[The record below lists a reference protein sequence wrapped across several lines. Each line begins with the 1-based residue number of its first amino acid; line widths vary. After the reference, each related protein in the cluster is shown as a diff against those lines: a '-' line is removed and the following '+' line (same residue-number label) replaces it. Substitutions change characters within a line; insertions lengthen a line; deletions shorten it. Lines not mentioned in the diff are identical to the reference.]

1 MITTSFRRELLLC
14 FVVAALVPLL
24 ISSVCLVSLFQNRVE
39 RSMEEDATEHLESIT
54 TTLNH
59 TFDDIDV
66 LLHKL
71 SQKEAI
77 LVGITTEDSWEK
89 NQAYTTLY
97 EATESYRDYA
107 TFEIYD
113 AQGHCLYTT
122 QTAGNTGDLPVYWS
136 ILKEAGTHPE
146 SMVIQRASR
155 YVQGDIRLQLARGIL
170 DKEDNL
176 IGYLLVGMTGENIE
190 ALIAR
195 DNQVGGGFAI
205 MDETW
210 NEVYCSSYAGQPDMV
225 EQMRN
230 RVFSNSALRQ
240 KGDSYFTYLRTLE
253 GYNLYVAVGERVIFT
268 GAFSRIL
275 IHVLG
280 ILTVGAI
287 LICMAVSGVMSKYL
301 TKPVYD
307 LVSVM
312 QKVRQGQLE
321 ERVNSTRRDEFG
333 MLSDTFDGMTEDLKE
348 YMEIQ
353 VRQQKEINDVTI
365 AAMQAQLNPHFLYNT
380 LDTMKWVAKAKEV
393 PQLANMASDL
403 ANILRTSI
411 SGDRFIR
418 LAEELQLVK
427 SYMKIQQIRF
437 ENSFSYDVEVP
448 MELEYYK
455 IPKLIIQPVVE
466 NALIHGLKGRDHGQ
480 IFVNIYDESEMLYIE
495 VSDDG
500 CGMPEA
506 EMDRI
511 NRGEVAK
518 EREVGRRRHIGL
530 DSIAK
535 ILKLHYGESAGVSVE
550 PGEEGGTRV
559 TLFFP
564 LKKEG

>member
-1 MITTSFRRELLLC
+1 MITASFRRELLVC
-14 FVVAALVPLL
+14 FVIAALVPLM
-24 ISSVCLVSLFQNRVE
+24 ISSICLVSLFQNRVE
-39 RSMEEDATEHLESIT
+39 RSMEEDAANHLESIS
-54 TTLNH
+54 TTLEE
-59 TFDDIDV
+59 TMTGMDT
-66 LLHKL
+66 LLDTL
-71 SQKEAI
+71 SQKDAI
-77 LVGITTEDSWEK
+77 RVGITTDDSWEK

-97 EATESYRDYA
+97 GSTGNYRDYA
-107 TFEIYD
+107 TFEVYD
-113 AQGHCLYTT
+113 VNGHCLYTT
-122 QTAGNTGDLPVYWS
+122 RTAGNSGDLPVYWG
-136 ILKEAGTHPE
+136 ILKEAGVHADN
-146 SMVIQRASR
+146 MVVARASR
-155 YVQGDIRLQLARGIL
+155 YVHGDVCLQAARGIV
-170 DKEDNL
+170 DEEDNL
-176 IGYLLVGMTGENIE
+176 IGYLLVGMTGANIE
-190 ALIAR
+190 TLIAR
-195 DNQVGGGFAI
+195 EDQTAGGFAI

-210 NEVYCSSYAGQPDMV
+210 NKVYCSSYVGQTDMV
-225 EQMRN
+225 EQLRS
-230 RVFSNSALRQ
+230 RVFSGSPLRQ
-240 KGDSYFTYLRTLE
+240 KGDTYFTYLQSVD
-253 GYNLYVAVGERVIFT
+253 GYPFYVAVGERDIFT
-268 GAFSRIL
+268 GEFSRIL

-280 ILTVGAI
+280 VLTLGAV
-287 LICMAVSGVMSKYL
+287 LVCMAVSGVMSKYL
-301 TKPVYD
+301 AKPVYE

-321 ERVNSTRRDEFG
+321 ERVHSTRHDEFG

-380 LDTMKWVAKAKEV
+380 LDTMKWVAKAKSV
-393 PQLANMASDL
+393 PELANMASDL

-448 MELEYYK
+448 MELEYFK

-466 NALIHGLKGRDHGQ
+466 NALIHGLKGREHGH

-500 CGMPEA
+500 CGMPQE
-506 EMDRI
+506 EMERI

-535 ILKLHYGESAGVSVE
+535 ILKLYYGETAGVSVR
-550 PGEEGGTRV
+550 PGEEGGTLV

-564 LKKEG
+564 RNKEG